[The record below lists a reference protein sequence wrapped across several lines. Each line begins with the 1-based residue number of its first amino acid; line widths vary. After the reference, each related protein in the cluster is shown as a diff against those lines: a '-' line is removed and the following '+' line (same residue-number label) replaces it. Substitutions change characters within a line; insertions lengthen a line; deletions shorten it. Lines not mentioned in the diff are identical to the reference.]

1 MLKTIEGYLLLS
13 DVVVFSYGFNQQQHA
28 SHFAE
33 FQRMRVVVVPAAA
46 DDDNCAAAGP
56 NPAMSFAKKDR
67 GRGIGEK

>member
-28 SHFAE
+28 SQAILHE

-46 DDDNCAAAGP
+46 DDDNCASAGS
-56 NPAMSFAKKDR
+56 NPPCPSQKR
-67 GRGIGEK
+67 IGGGGRC